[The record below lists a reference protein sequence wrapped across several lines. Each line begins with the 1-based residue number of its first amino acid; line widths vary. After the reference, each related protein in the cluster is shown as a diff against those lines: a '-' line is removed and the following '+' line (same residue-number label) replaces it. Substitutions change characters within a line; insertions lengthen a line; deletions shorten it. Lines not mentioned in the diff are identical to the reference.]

1 MTENDKLQVFE
12 DQTIRTAWDEEKEEW
27 YFSVVDVVVA
37 LTESP
42 DYKTGRKYWNKLKQ
56 RLKEE
61 GNELVTNCHQ
71 LKMKAADGKRRL
83 TDVANTEQLLR
94 IIQSI
99 PSRKAEPFKMWLAM
113 VGRER
118 IEEIIDPE
126 LTIERALDTYA
137 QKGYPPEWINQR
149 LQTIRARKELTTKQ
163 LVYSAVAIALA
174 VVCSMIKLF
183 EMPMGGSVTLLSMLF
198 IVLIAYWYGPYVGI
212 MTAVAYGLVQFV
224 TEPIFYTIPQMLL
237 DYPLAFGAL
246 GLAGF
251 FNKKKWGLQIGYVVG
266 VFGRFIFSTISG
278 IVFFASY
285 APEGMNPIL
294 YSLGYQASYLV
305 PEAVI
310 TLIIISIPPVAKAL
324 ARVKQNAVEA

>member
-1 MTENDKLQVFE
+1 MSFFVSTTEGGYQL
-12 DQTIRTAWDEEKEEW
+12 TTAGYVAAAVILIALIVLATVLAKKEK
-27 YFSVVDVVVA
+27 
-37 LTESP
+37 
-42 DYKTGRKYWNKLKQ
+42 
-56 RLKEE
+56 KEKK
-61 GNELVTNCHQ
+61 
-71 LKMKAADGKRRL
+71 KMG
-83 TDVANTEQLLR
+83 
-94 IIQSI
+94 
-99 PSRKAEPFKMWLAM
+99 
-113 VGRER
+113 
-118 IEEIIDPE
+118 
-126 LTIERALDTYA
+126 
-137 QKGYPPEWINQR
+137 
-149 LQTIRARKELTTKQ
+149 TKQ
-163 LVYSAVAIALA
+163 LVFCAMAVALA
-174 VVCSMIKLF
+174 MVTSMLKVYSF
-183 EMPMGGSVTLLSMLF
+183 PFGGSITLFSMLF
-198 IVLIAYWYGPYVGI
+198 ICFVGYVYGPATGI
-212 MTAVAYGLVQFV
+212 LTGAAYGVLQFIIEPYIYFPLQVLV
-224 TEPIFYTIPQMLL
+224 

>member
-1 MTENDKLQVFE
+1 MNNFFATPEGGWGDG
-12 DQTIRTAWDEEKEEW
+12 
-27 YFSVVDVVVA
+27 SVHLTTVGIAIVIAVIALLLIVA
-37 LTESP
+37 AIVRHKNATHKS
-42 DYKTGRKYWNKLKQ
+42 
-56 RLKEE
+56 
-61 GNELVTNCHQ
+61 
-71 LKMKAADGKRRL
+71 A
-83 TDVANTEQLLR
+83 
-94 IIQSI
+94 
-99 PSRKAEPFKMWLAM
+99 
-113 VGRER
+113 
-118 IEEIIDPE
+118 
-126 LTIERALDTYA
+126 
-137 QKGYPPEWINQR
+137 
-149 LQTIRARKELTTKQ
+149 LTTKQ

-183 EMPMGGSVTLLSMLF
+183 DMPMGGSVTLLSMLF

-237 DYPLAFGAL
+237 DYPLA
-246 GLAGF
+246 F